1 MPTQNVKNLIKDK
14 LNAIP
19 LLYHITQIYISFLFN
34 LKVRYFIIPYL
45 YLTLFDTKITY
56 NLIINTKKNIL

>member
-19 LLYHITQIYISFLFN
+19 LLYHITKYILVFFSIKKQGILLFL
-34 LKVRYFIIPYL
+34 IS
-45 YLTLFDTKITY
+45 TLHL
-56 NLIINTKKNIL
+56 LIRK